1 MGDTA
6 VTERDAAGSR
16 RRLRLPRRPKILPGG
31 RAASRPEAGPVSPTS
46 YRTLS
51 RKLPTSLTA
60 LGGALALLG
69 GLGAWAR
76 ATELAPEALAPEEV
90 RVAMGYTEPVG
101 VWIAVAGGA
110 AIVASLVWLTRRL
123 LPKLVPVAL
132 SATTI
137 GLVATRLPEIDAT
150 ARGWAVEARQG
161 SVEFVSFHA
170 GFGWGAWFMLAAAVT
185 LALGII
191 AGVLRELDL
200 RRGIPE

>member
-1 MGDTA
+1 LGEAA
-6 VTERDAAGSR
+6 VTERDAARSR
-16 RRLRLPRRPKILPGG
+16 RRLRLPRRPRILAGG
-31 RAASRPEAGPVSPTS
+31 RAAARPEVGPASPTS

-76 ATELAPEALAPEEV
+76 ATELASEDVLPEEV

-132 SATTI
+132 AAVII

-150 ARGWAVEARQG
+150 AAAWAVEARQG
-161 SVEFVSFHA
+161 SVEFLSFHA
-170 GFGWGAWFMLAAAVT
+170 GFGWGAWCMLAAAVT
-185 LALGII
+185 LALGVM